1 MDGTVAAKGI
11 AKANHNIF
19 LDAERGRSTWSTNA
33 AEEEDFYNGK
43 HYTKRELVDMRMA
56 GMMPIAVDRISP
68 IINAEVAIFT
78 SSRPTF
84 KALPRDDGD
93 VELAAMWSDILTYI
107 WQSNDGD
114 SQFQQCIQD
123 YFVKGAGY
131 IVVSVDPYAD
141 DGDGSILMRHAPVWD
156 VYPDPNS
163 REIDLSDARYIIVSR
178 IVNKSILEFS
188 YPDQMRKIKRASTT
202 VGPKMDREPQNA
214 TPGQGEGGYAIGQ
227 QDYLHIDSVN
237 VDDEVRV
244 IERYEKIRVKHWKV
258 IDSNTGEVNVY
269 PADRYDP
276 KQQASPGQIY
286 QKIWRTRI
294 RITATIGEN
303 VVLYRA
309 ILPTDTYPV
318 VPFYL
323 HHNGTPYPRSDV
335 SVLKGMQREVNK
347 RRTIMIHNASM
358 QSNWKVLAQ
367 RGALHD
373 KNKWET
379 TGSQAGSV
387 LEWNQGFEEPKQ
399 WHPGQLPQAWF
410 TLEQE
415 GKQDMEYAV
424 SVFSNMMG
432 SPMDSQE
439 TYRGML
445 ALEEAGMRKIKHKVQ
460 HANHSLRRL
469 GRVLMHYAQA
479 LYTMPKVM
487 RIAGE
492 TNEDYKEIYLNQ
504 IGQDPITG
512 RMKKF
517 NDIGIGQYD
526 IVVYDGTSMPT
537 NRMALLNLYMELYQM
552 GIIDKAEV
560 LKKTDIPNR
569 KAVMERMGE
578 VQQLGAQVNSLGEQ
592 IKDID
597 GLNTT
602 LRRQNQQLQIKI
614 ASMEGSM
621 AIKDEVR
628 QTQSQ
633 QRLMQ
638 ARMAD
643 RLQILDKEAK
653 LAVREVRVSGA
664 EAGIS
669 LKHAEL
675 LAKKKSLQPS
685 G

>member
-1 MDGTVAAKGI
+1 
-11 AKANHNIF
+11 
-19 LDAERGRSTWSTNA
+19 
-33 AEEEDFYNGK
+33 
-43 HYTKRELVDMRMA
+43 
-56 GMMPIAVDRISP
+56 
-68 IINAEVAIFT
+68 
-78 SSRPTF
+78 
-84 KALPRDDGD
+84 
-93 VELAAMWSDILTYI
+93 
-107 WQSNDGD
+107 
-114 SQFQQCIQD
+114 
-123 YFVKGAGY
+123 
-131 IVVSVDPYAD
+131 
-141 DGDGSILMRHAPVWD
+141 
-156 VYPDPNS
+156 
-163 REIDLSDARYIIVSR
+163 
-178 IVNKSILEFS
+178 
-188 YPDQMRKIKRASTT
+188 
-202 VGPKMDREPQNA
+202 
-214 TPGQGEGGYAIGQ
+214 
-227 QDYLHIDSVN
+227 
-237 VDDEVRV
+237 
-244 IERYEKIRVKHWKV
+244 
-258 IDSNTGEVNVY
+258 
-269 PADRYDP
+269 
-276 KQQASPGQIY
+276 
-286 QKIWRTRI
+286 
-294 RITATIGEN
+294 
-303 VVLYRA
+303 
-309 ILPTDTYPV
+309 
-318 VPFYL
+318 
-323 HHNGTPYPRSDV
+323 
-335 SVLKGMQREVNK
+335 
-347 RRTIMIHNASM
+347 
-358 QSNWKVLAQ
+358 
-367 RGALHD
+367 
-373 KNKWET
+373 
-379 TGSQAGSV
+379 
-387 LEWNQGFEEPKQ
+387 
-399 WHPGQLPQAWF
+399 
-410 TLEQE
+410 
-415 GKQDMEYAV
+415 MEYAV